1 MRHPHRRAIVAYG
14 LIVIVKVVVV
24 FRTFWNTL
32 VKVTVL
38 NVAEPT
44 AGP

>member
-1 MRHPHRRAIVAYG
+1 MMTVN
-14 LIVIVKVVVV
+14 VVVV

-32 VKVTVL
+32 VKVTLL
-38 NVAEPT
+38 NVADPT